1 MRPFVQELFRAIR
14 YILMT
19 KRHPRHDIGHK
30 RAKKRNG
37 RIFADAA
44 KTNSP

>member
-1 MRPFVQELFRAIR
+1 VATRPFVQELFRAIR

-19 KRHPRHDIGHK
+19 KHRERHDIAQHGPK
-30 RAKKRNG
+30 RTNG

-44 KTNSP
+44 TP